1 MASESRDPN
10 AHAQLLLTET
20 TSESDVQQI
29 QPGGPAVPLDYLG
42 PMVVNSDGTLS
53 RIANWLSMSEP
64 EKEQTRRALV
74 ARNIIRLAN
83 EERKLKNSGESQ
95 ATL

>member
-20 TSESDVQQI
+20 ASESDVQQI
-29 QPGGPAVPLDYLG
+29 QLGGPAVTLDDLG

-53 RIANWLSMSEP
+53 RIANWLSMNSSGQRGA
-64 EKEQTRRALV
+64 K
-74 ARNIIRLAN
+74 I
-83 EERKLKNSGESQ
+83 EEFRGVSSNVV
-95 ATL
+95 